1 MRACLALAAASLVLG
16 ACTTGEG
23 QGSVQS
29 DRLFVKNCWDGP
41 FDLQPD
47 FFASIPFANTQQ
59 IRVQRGDR
67 SIEVSDGVLLVVNDV
82 AKIRESQ
89 LGVPIPLG
97 LPIGVKPP
105 GFPPRVEI
113 VPPQVSLSLYLYATC
128 HLQNGGLNS
137 VSGTITFTHL
147 FSGDRNENNAEERL
161 TEAHFD
167 ALVTDPRDAKL
178 VPASGAGGAPGS
190 DGGTTEGG
198 TAPAEA
204 GLVSP
209 STSVDGGTVITY
221 AGSVTVDYGADQT
234 SRVTGDFQFYF
245 QRGVPAQPFP

>member
-1 MRACLALAAASLVLG
+1 MRRPASWLLGALALV
-16 ACTTGEG
+16 ACSTGEG
-23 QGSVQS
+23 QGSVRS
-29 DRLFVKNCWDGP
+29 DRLIVKNCWDGP

-47 FFASIPFANTQQ
+47 FFATIPFGDTQQ

-82 AKIRESQ
+82 AKIRSSQ

-128 HLQNGGLNS
+128 HIQNGGLNS
-137 VSGTITFTHL
+137 VSGSITFNHL

-178 VPASGAGGAPGS
+178 VPSSPAGPIGDGGSGEGGAPRPDSGAVVP
-190 DGGTTEGG
+190 GTTG
-198 TAPAEA
+198 
-204 GLVSP
+204 
-209 STSVDGGTVITY
+209 VDGGTVITY
-221 AGSVTVDYGADQT
+221 GGSITVDYGADQT

>member
-1 MRACLALAAASLVLG
+1 VR
-16 ACTTGEG
+16 
-23 QGSVQS
+23 S

-47 FFASIPFANTQQ
+47 FFATIPFANTQQ
-59 IRVQRGDR
+59 IRIQRGDR

-82 AKIRESQ
+82 PKIRASQ

-97 LPIGVKPP
+97 LPVGVRPP

-113 VPPQVSLSLYLYATC
+113 VPPQVSLSLFLYATC
-128 HLQNGGLNS
+128 HVQNGALNS
-137 VSGTITFTHL
+137 VSGTITFNHL

-167 ALVTDPRDAKL
+167 ALVTDPREAKL
-178 VPASGAGGAPGS
+178 VPAPSGAGGTSG
-190 DGGTTEGG
+190 DGGPIEGG
-198 TAPAEA
+198 APAPSEA
-204 GLVSP
+204 GAP
-209 STSVDGGTVITY
+209 TPGAIGVDGGTVITY

>member
-1 MRACLALAAASLVLG
+1 LLVLFLPLALAACS
-16 ACTTGEG
+16 TGEG
-23 QGSVQS
+23 QGSVRS
-29 DRLFVKNCWDGP
+29 DRLIVKNCWDGP

-47 FFASIPFANTQQ
+47 FFATIPFGDTQQ

-82 AKIRESQ
+82 AKIRSSQ

-128 HLQNGGLNS
+128 HIQNGGLNS
-137 VSGTITFTHL
+137 VSGTITFNHL

-167 ALVTDPRDAKL
+167 ALVTDPRDAKV
-178 VPASGAGGAPGS
+178 VPNSPQGSGGLPGDGGPTEAGSPPLDSGVQAPG
-190 DGGTTEGG
+190 T
-198 TAPAEA
+198 PA
-204 GLVSP
+204 
-209 STSVDGGTVITY
+209 VDGGTVITY
-221 AGSVTVDYGADQT
+221 AGSVTVDYGADRT
-234 SRVTGDFQFYF
+234 SHVTGDFQFYF

>member
-1 MRACLALAAASLVLG
+1 MALE

-23 QGSVQS
+23 QGSGRS
-29 DRLFVKNCWDGP
+29 DRLFVKDCWDGP

-47 FFASIPFANTQQ
+47 FFGTIPFANTQQ
-59 IRVQRGDR
+59 IRIQRGER

-82 AKIRESQ
+82 AKIRASQ

-97 LPIGVKPP
+97 LPVGVKPP
-105 GFPPRVEI
+105 GFPTRVEL
-113 VPPQVSLSLYLYATC
+113 VPPQVSLSLFLYATC
-128 HLQNGGLNS
+128 HVQNGALNS
-137 VSGTITFTHL
+137 VSGTITFNRL

-161 TEAHFD
+161 TEAHFE
-167 ALVTDPRDAKL
+167 ALVADPRDAKL
-178 VPASGAGGAPGS
+178 VPISGGGSGAAG

-198 TAPAEA
+198 TPAPDARPPPP
-204 GLVSP
+204 P
-209 STSVDGGTVITY
+209 SSGTDGSTVITY
-221 AGSVTVDYGADQT
+221 AGSVTVDYGAEQT